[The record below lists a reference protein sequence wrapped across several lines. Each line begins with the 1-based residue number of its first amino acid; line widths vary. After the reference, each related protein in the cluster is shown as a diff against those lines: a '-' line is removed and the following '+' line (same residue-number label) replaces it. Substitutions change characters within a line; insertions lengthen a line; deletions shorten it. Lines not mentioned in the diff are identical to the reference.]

1 MTREEARQL
10 RPGDMVYVPKQTN
23 NDWPVSY
30 NRLFGGVYEVLR
42 VDGSEVRITDKE
54 GLECVLYY
62 NEIEPA
68 TSRDLEDDFDLPDIK
83 LLFGGD
89 D

>member
-1 MTREEARQL
+1 MTAEEARQL

-23 NDWPVSY
+23 SDWPVSY
-30 NRLFGGVYEVLR
+30 NRLFDNVYEVLS
-42 VDGSEVRITDKE
+42 VDGKDVRIKTE
-54 GLECVLYY
+54 ECGECVLYY

-68 TSRDLEDDFDLPDIK
+68 TPRDLEDSFESPDIK

>member
-1 MTREEARQL
+1 MTAEEARQL

-23 NDWPVSY
+23 SDWPVSY
-30 NRLFGGVYEVLR
+30 NRLFDNVYEVLC
-42 VDGSEVRITDKE
+42 VDDISVTIMAP
-54 GLECVLYY
+54 ECGECNLYF

-68 TSRDLEDDFDLPDIK
+68 MPRDLEDNFDSPEIK

>member
-10 RPGDMVYVPKQTN
+10 RPGDMVLVLRQTN
-23 NDWPVSY
+23 TDWPVSY
-30 NRLFGGVYEVLR
+30 NSLFDNVYEVLR
-42 VDGSEVRITDKE
+42 VDGSEVRIADKE

-68 TSRDLEDDFDLPDIK
+68 APRDLEDNFDSPDIK